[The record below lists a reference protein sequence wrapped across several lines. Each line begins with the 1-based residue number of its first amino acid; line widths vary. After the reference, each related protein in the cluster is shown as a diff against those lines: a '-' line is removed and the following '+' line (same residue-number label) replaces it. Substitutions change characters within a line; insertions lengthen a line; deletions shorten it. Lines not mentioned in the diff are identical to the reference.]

1 MSAVAV
7 QLDPVETKFFTAKNF
22 RLRGGATLPNL
33 TIAYE
38 HYGRLAPNR
47 RNAVLVTHGFTNHHH
62 AAGRR
67 ADGSVGWWDGLIGPG
82 KAIDT
87 DRFFVVSSNMLGSS
101 FGSTNPASIDPKIG
115 KPYGP
120 DFPEITL
127 PDILAAQKA
136 LLDSMHIEHLVAVA
150 GRSYGGFQAFAW
162 GVTYPE
168 FMDGLVIANSA
179 PKRTGGDKAVHDLI
193 TRFERDPNWN
203 GGRYYD
209 NGGIVSTL
217 AALRLETLKRYGF
230 DTVLAERYLDPTVRA
245 ALLERQAQAWAEKF
259 DANGMIA
266 LLRAAVRFDAEK
278 DFHKIRAKILYT
290 LTTTDVLY
298 PPAIARDVMAKL
310 EASGVDATY
319 FLLESP
325 YGHDA
330 TTPDAAKFA
339 PVLRSF
345 MERISTS

>member
-1 MSAVAV
+1 
-7 QLDPVETKFFTAKNF
+7 
-22 RLRGGATLPNL
+22 
-33 TIAYE
+33 
-38 HYGRLAPNR
+38 
-47 RNAVLVTHGFTNHHH
+47 
-62 AAGRR
+62 
-67 ADGSVGWWDGLIGPG
+67 
-82 KAIDT
+82 
-87 DRFFVVSSNMLGSS
+87 
-101 FGSTNPASIDPKIG
+101 
-115 KPYGP
+115 
-120 DFPEITL
+120 
-127 PDILAAQKA
+127 
-136 LLDSMHIEHLVAVA
+136 
-150 GRSYGGFQAFAW
+150 
-162 GVTYPE
+162 
-168 FMDGLVIANSA
+168 
-179 PKRTGGDKAVHDLI
+179 
-193 TRFERDPNWN
+193 
-203 GGRYYD
+203 
-209 NGGIVSTL
+209 
-217 AALRLETLKRYGF
+217 
-230 DTVLAERYLDPTVRA
+230 
-245 ALLERQAQAWAEKF
+245 KF